1 MKGRA
6 LLLVLLLLGSFPAF
20 PANAGSTTHFGNSTS
35 QVSILLDFN
44 GPGHDSSTNISI
56 GASSVITTAALDIR
70 GLTNSIGERPESIGL
85 DIGDDGDMDWF
96 WGGPGNGTYGHLDE
110 FSNGY
115 KRAGLNMSTGNNSSY
130 QIRLPINATINS
142 ASMQFSTLSE
152 LTISGSDVRD
162 SYLHQPNPNMVTRLM
177 QIATTAIKASPM
189 LAKQSGQIGIFIEEY
204 TGSIWA
210 YYLERQF

>member
-1 MKGRA
+1 MKERA
-6 LLLVLLLLGSFPAF
+6 LLLALLMLGSFPVV
-20 PANAGSTTHFGNSTS
+20 PADAGSTTHFGNSAS
-35 QVSILLDFN
+35 QTTILLDFN
-44 GPGHDSSTNISI
+44 GAGYDSSTNISI

-70 GLTNSIGERPESIGL
+70 GLANSSGERPEIIGL

-115 KRAGLNMSTGNNSSY
+115 KRAGLNMSTGSNSSY
-130 QIRLPINATINS
+130 HIRLPINATITS

-162 SYLHQPNPNMVTRLM
+162 SYLHKPHPQYGN
-177 QIATTAIKASPM
+177 TTHADSNYGN
-189 LAKQSGQIGIFIEEY
+189 QSTTLVGKTE
-204 TGSIWA
+204 
-210 YYLERQF
+210 